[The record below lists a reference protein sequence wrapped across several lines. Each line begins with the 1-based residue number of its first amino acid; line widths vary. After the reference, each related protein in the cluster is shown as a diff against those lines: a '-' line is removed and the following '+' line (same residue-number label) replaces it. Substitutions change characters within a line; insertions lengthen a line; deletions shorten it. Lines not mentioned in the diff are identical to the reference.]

1 MCYNLSE
8 VPLKLTSS
16 PHYRKS
22 PPFTLSALLPSYQ
35 QTRLYLTYL
44 LLSTMLLRSGKTKSK
59 ASKPDGKIITTGLP
73 IYTPAP
79 GKISYRIPSSS
90 TPGEMKVYYPG
101 APDVRDR
108 TSYGRRICNIS
119 PPSSQE
125 TVLEETPKK
134 ILTFHKSV

>member
-1 MCYNLSE
+1 
-8 VPLKLTSS
+8 
-16 PHYRKS
+16 
-22 PPFTLSALLPSYQ
+22 
-35 QTRLYLTYL
+35 
-44 LLSTMLLRSGKTKSK
+44 MLLRSGKTKSK